1 VRVGF
6 TWDEEALLARVIIAT
21 GSAARCRKVRHESLT
36 LDQARAVLT
45 AAEGT
50 PLNAYIVLS
59 LPTCVGTEELRALT
73 RDHLDLKAICR
84 PIMAWRSVRLG
95 GKIRT
100 PPSPRVTELVQ
111 RKEPHPAL
119 TKGESAVAPHL
130 GSSTTR
136 LRLPCHS
143 AEDVRE
149 GWK

>member
-1 VRVGF
+1 MRVGF

-84 PIMAWRSVRLG
+84 PSWPGARCASAGRSGR
-95 GKIRT
+95 R
-100 PPSPRVTELVQ
+100 R
-111 RKEPHPAL
+111 HPAL
-119 TKGESAVAPHL
+119 LSWSNARSRTQL
-130 GSSTTR
+130 
-136 LRLPCHS
+136 
-143 AEDVRE
+143 
-149 GWK
+149 